1 LTAPPRAMLTSV
13 ITNIHNIM
21 YIAAAVLVVL
31 WLVGLLMSY
40 TMGGWIHVLL
50 AVAVILVLVKLFG
63 GQGQGGGQNMQ
74 NPTQ

>member
-1 LTAPPRAMLTSV
+1 M
-13 ITNIHNIM
+13 M

>member
-1 LTAPPRAMLTSV
+1 MLTSV

-63 GQGQGGGQNMQ
+63 GQGQGGG